1 MYAKPHM
8 RRPEHSLVEL
18 VLSFHFGWELYPD
31 HVLFYMDGQDE
42 SDMKSYRQLSLNE
55 VYAKERAEGAV
66 TGR

>member
-1 MYAKPHM
+1 M
-8 RRPEHSLVEL
+8 L
-18 VLSFHFGWELYPD
+18 PD